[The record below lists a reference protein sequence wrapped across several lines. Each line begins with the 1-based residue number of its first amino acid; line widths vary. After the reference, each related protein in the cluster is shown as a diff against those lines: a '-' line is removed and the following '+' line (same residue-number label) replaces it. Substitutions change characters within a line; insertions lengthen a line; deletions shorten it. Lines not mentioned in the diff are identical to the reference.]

1 MSKRANGNYVLD
13 NLRRQYKNEI
23 VNIREGVLKLILHH
37 IAVGKLNLTSL
48 DNTVG
53 MMQKQLRDILVPSTT
68 DPNEEQH
75 VSLGPTTVQANV
87 AHLEDSIKILQER
100 RNNLMNE
107 LVLLLKKAAE
117 AGNSLFWVAD
127 LIGDRKK
134 VASLVFD
141 VLDELITNV
150 VDESKSIPLHM
161 KALMH
166 QNLAVTFYE
175 EALKISKNNEL
186 RVHNSNDHEMMKML
200 KEAESDVI
208 QSVEIF
214 EQFFATVNDSSTR
227 MEHLQSLQLHAGI
240 VCTMRK
246 FMDAQGLWTKAIDK
260 ARENHGDL
268 KLGIHYERLAIILYN
283 GAICFA
289 ESGNYVQS
297 REYVAE
303 ARTIIRTIM
312 KEMFLANQQG
322 SNDDVNLKP
331 SSGAINVGWQG
342 DARTTAEES
351 SSNQLNELKNLLSL
365 IDSFDEQLE
374 DMLIDSA
381 NHMRHRLEHQDIDR
395 TIGFGK
401 IDVSTN
407 ISLEE
412 ATPVDAG
419 DFPKMRAIKTQNGI
433 KYVHDDI
440 KSSGGGGDDEYE
452 WEECSEFD
460 TEGCENFVIIEE
472 DSELPLLKKSQT
484 NGIVDE
490 SIYSNPSSL
499 YEGLAPDDIEEMME
513 VRKRYAKLTGIADLG
528 VFHEEDVGRSENFIN
543 KNSCDCANS
552 ERLLNENEELRRRVR
567 ELQTKLVSAVNRY
580 DLIFSQYFLY
590 PFPNQDHIA
599 TLVKF

>member
-37 IAVGKLNLTSL
+37 IAVGKLNLTTI
-48 DNTVG
+48 DDTVG

-75 VSLGPTTVQANV
+75 VSFGPTTAQANV
-87 AHLEDSIKILQER
+87 AYLENSIIKLQER

-303 ARTIIRTIM
+303 ARMIIRTIM
-312 KEMFLANQQG
+312 KEMFLANQRG
-322 SNDDVNLKP
+322 SNDDVNLKQ
-331 SSGAINVGWQG
+331 SSGSINVGWQG

-407 ISLEE
+407 ISIEE

-440 KSSGGGGDDEYE
+440 KSSGSGGDDEYE

-472 DSELPLLKKSQT
+472 DSEVPLFKKSQI

-490 SIYSNPSSL
+490 TIDSNPSSL

-528 VFHEEDVGRSENFIN
+528 VFHEEDVGSSGKFID

-552 ERLLNENEELRRRVR
+552 DRLFNENEELRRRVR
-567 ELQTKLVSAVNRY
+567 ELQTKLVSAV
-580 DLIFSQYFLY
+580 IC
-590 PFPNQDHIA
+590 
-599 TLVKF
+599 